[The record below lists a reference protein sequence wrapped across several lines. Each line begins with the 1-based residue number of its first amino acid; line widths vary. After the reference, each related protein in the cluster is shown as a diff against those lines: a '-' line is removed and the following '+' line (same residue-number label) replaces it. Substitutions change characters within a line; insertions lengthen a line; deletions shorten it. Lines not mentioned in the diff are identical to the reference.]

1 MKKII
6 FIILPLIL
14 LSALAAS
21 SQNIQFKG
29 STKNVVRIG
38 ERFNLVYT
46 LNAEGKNFRG
56 PDLSKFRILVGPSTS
71 QNSSIQ
77 IINGKV
83 SRSVEYTFTY
93 MLVAGE
99 EGIFKLPPAKV
110 LVDGNLYESN
120 PMKIQ
125 VVKSNTSQQNQ
136 KGSANQGNT
145 NAGEGDLKDDV
156 FIRAVVNK
164 RSPLQGE
171 QIIVTYK
178 LYYRINIS
186 APEFNKEPSFRGF
199 WVKDLLKDR
208 QSYAQYTENYKGQQ
222 YHVAEVKK
230 FALFPQRSGKIV
242 IDPANAICQAQVK
255 SQSQQRSRDPFF
267 DNFFNDPFFNR
278 YRTIEVEINTN
289 PITIDVKSLPS
300 KNKPADFNG
309 AVGSFDFK
317 SIIDK
322 TELKANEA
330 LNLKF
335 TISGKGNVELID
347 KININFPP
355 DFEVY
360 DPKISKKITTSD
372 AGVSGRKTFEYL
384 VIPRT
389 AGEFVIEP
397 VKFSYFDLSS
407 KSYKTLMSPEFKI
420 QVAKGDGSAVNL
432 SYSGVNQADIKY
444 IGTDIR
450 HIKTQ
455 IPHFN
460 ITGAFFFGSTLF
472 YILVISP
479 LALFILFIIIWKKEL
494 EKRSNIALMRNRKA
508 TKVAHKRMKKAHIF
522 LKENKREEFYVEI
535 SQALWGYLSDKFSI
549 PLANLSMETV
559 SESLSKKEVKEEII
573 KHFTDTLNNCEF
585 ARFAPGQGASAM
597 ENIYNEAVNII
608 SIIESELK

>member
-6 FIILPLIL
+6 FVILSFIL
-14 LSALAAS
+14 LFAFAAS

-29 STKNVVRIG
+29 STKNVVRTG

-46 LNAEGKNFRG
+46 LNAEGNNFKG
-56 PDLSKFRILVGPSTS
+56 PDLSKFRVLVGPSTS
-71 QNSSIQ
+71 QSSSIQ

-83 SRSVEYTFTY
+83 SRSFEYTFTY
-93 MLVAGE
+93 MLVADK
-99 EGIFKLPPAKV
+99 EGIFEIKPAKV
-110 LVDGNLYESN
+110 KVDGKLFESN
-120 PMKIQ
+120 LLKIQ
-125 VVKSNTSQQNQ
+125 VVKSNTTQQNQ
-136 KGSANQGNT
+136 QRTPNQGNKNT
-145 NAGEGDLKDDV
+145 GGGDLKDDV

-164 RSPLQGE
+164 RSPFQGE

-186 APEFNKEPSFRGF
+186 SPEFNKEPTFRGF
-199 WVKDLLKDR
+199 WVKDMLKDR
-208 QSYAQYTENYKGQQ
+208 QSYAQYTETYKGQE

-230 FALFPQRSGKIV
+230 FALFPQRSGKLV
-242 IDPANAICQAQVK
+242 IDPANAVCQAQIK
-255 SQSQQRSRDPFF
+255 AQTQQRSRDPFF
-267 DNFFNDPFFNR
+267 DNFFNR
-278 YRTIEVEINTN
+278 YKTIEVEINTN
-289 PITIDVKSLPS
+289 RLTIDVKPLPI
-300 KNKPADFNG
+300 KNKPAEFNG

-347 KININFPP
+347 KINIKFPP

-360 DPKISKKITTSD
+360 DPKISKSITTSE
-372 AGVSGRKTFEYL
+372 AGVTGRKSFEYL

-389 AGEFVIEP
+389 AGEFIIEP
-397 VKFSYFDLSS
+397 VKFSFFDLKS
-407 KSYKTLMSPEFKI
+407 KKYKTLVSPEFKI
-420 QVAKGDGSAVNL
+420 QVAKGDGSAANI
-432 SYSGVNQADIKY
+432 SYSGINQADIKY

-455 IPHFN
+455 LPQFN

-472 YILVISP
+472 YALIISP
-479 LALFILFIIIWKKEL
+479 LVLFILFVIIWKKEL

-508 TKVAHKRMKKAHIF
+508 TKVAHKRMKTAHGF
-522 LKENKREEFYVEI
+522 LKENKRDEFYVEI
-535 SQALWGYLSDKFSI
+535 SQVLWGYLSDKFSI

-559 SESLSKKEVKEEII
+559 SETLVKKDVKEEII
-573 KHFTDTLNNCEF
+573 KQFTDTLNNCEF

-608 SIIESELK
+608 SIIERELK